1 MSRAHLQREID
12 KLKRQF
18 LSLSAMVEEAF
29 QKASLS
35 VAKRDP
41 ELARQVVA
49 ADKEIDQREVDI
61 EEECLKMLALYQP
74 VAADLRLIVTILKM
88 NDELERI
95 ADLAANIA
103 DRVISLA
110 ELPPLPFAFDFET
123 MSETVEW
130 MLGRSIDSLVNLDVE
145 LARQVWIRDDEVDDL
160 HREMYA
166 KVKERLL
173 DADAPTIDVLV
184 HQMGISRIL
193 ERIADQATSL
203 AKDVIYMADGEIV
216 RHRGKELKARR

>member
-18 LSLSAMVEEAF
+18 LGLSAMVEEAV
-29 QKASLS
+29 QKAVES
-35 VAKRDP
+35 ATRRDS
-41 ELARQVVA
+41 ELARQVIA
-49 ADKEIDQREVDI
+49 EDKGIDQREVDI

-103 DRVISLA
+103 DRVLGLC
-110 ELPPLPFAFDFET
+110 ELPPVPFAFEFET
-123 MSETVEW
+123 MADTVRW

-145 LARQVWIRDDEVDDL
+145 LAREVWIRDDEVDSL

-166 KVKERLL
+166 RVKAQLR
-173 DADAPTIDVLV
+173 DADETTIEALV
-184 HQMGISRIL
+184 NQMGISRFL
-193 ERIADQATSL
+193 ERIADQSTSI
-203 AKDVIYMADGEIV
+203 AKDVLYMVDGEIV
-216 RHRGKELKARR
+216 RHRGKEIKAGK